1 MDDYKS
7 DRVGLVL
14 AYWGVALHL
23 GRPLVSQT
31 DHDYEGSVSGGTYGS
46 ILNHIT
52 VGRHARR
59 AIPRAPFRDLTSRER
74 QQTCF
79 LPCFATED
87 PLSSMLILF
96 RESGEYSAHSKSTRD
111 LSIHSTVMPKYLQLP
126 VTRK

>member
-31 DHDYEGSVSGGTYGS
+31 DHDYEGSISGGTYGS

-59 AIPRAPFRDLTSRER
+59 AIPCAPFRGLTSIELH
-74 QQTCF
+74 QTFF
-79 LPCFATED
+79 LRCFATKD
-87 PLSSMLILF
+87 PPFKHVNRFQEIG
-96 RESGEYSAHSKSTRD
+96 ESSAHSRFTGD
-111 LSIHSTVMPKYLQLP
+111 
-126 VTRK
+126 